1 MSGVF
6 RHVSLVDSVLTS
18 IDRHVAAHP
27 PERGGGLLGPLGLP
41 VITAFLPDPDAIST
55 ATTFRIS
62 PAFRRALNRIEE
74 TEPDLELKG
83 IVHSHAKGA
92 EHPSVDDLAAF
103 TDCLRLTPWL
113 GRYVT
118 PIVTHQN
125 QRTSDHQVLLPN
137 GLLSVFVSV
146 PTPLGTVEVRPAR
159 VQILPVGRD
168 CTSLATALGT
178 SASTPRTVDVEGVV
192 HVTVVMRT
200 AGLELTLLF
209 PLLYPTQA
217 PIVLAE
223 RTDEFDS
230 GRSTLL
236 DRFGIDH
243 RHHRILPLPLTWDL
257 TVPAES
263 RLARALH
270 AAPDPVW

>member
-6 RHVSLVDSVLTS
+6 RHISLVDSVLAE

-41 VITAFLPDPDAIST
+41 LITAFLPDPDAIST
-55 ATTFRIS
+55 ATTFGIS
-62 PAFRRALNRIEE
+62 PAFQRALTRIEQ

-83 IVHSHAKGA
+83 VVHSHAEGRDQ
-92 EHPSVDDLAAF
+92 PSVGDLAAF
-103 TDCLRLTPWL
+103 TDCLRLAPWL

-125 QRTSDHQVLLPN
+125 QRTKDHQVLLPN
-137 GLLSVFVSV
+137 GLLSVFVSA
-146 PTPLGTVEVRPAR
+146 PTSLGTIEVRPAR

-168 CTSLATALGT
+168 CTRLATALDA
-178 SASTPRTVDVEGVV
+178 SISTPRTVDVEGVV
-192 HVTVVMRT
+192 HVAVVMRT
-200 AGLELTLLF
+200 AGLKLTLLF

-217 PIVLAE
+217 PIALAE
-223 RTDEFDS
+223 RADEFDS
-230 GRSTLL
+230 GGSTLL
-236 DRFGIDH
+236 DRFGVDH

-263 RLARALH
+263 RLVRALH
-270 AAPDPVW
+270 VAPDPKW

>member
-1 MSGVF
+1 VSGVF
-6 RHVSLVDSVLTS
+6 RHISLVDSVLTA

-41 VITAFLPDPDAIST
+41 LITAFLPDPDGIST

-62 PAFRRALNRIEE
+62 SAFQRALTRIEE

-83 IVHSHAKGA
+83 IVHSHAEDGD
-92 EHPSVDDLAAF
+92 HPSVRDLAAF

-118 PIVTHQN
+118 PIVTQEN

-137 GLLSVFVSV
+137 GLLSVFVSA

-168 CTSLATALGT
+168 CARLATALG
-178 SASTPRTVDVEGVV
+178 ASVSTLRTVDVEGVV
-192 HVTVVMRT
+192 HVAVVMRT

-230 GRSTLL
+230 SEPTLL
-236 DRFGIDH
+236 DRFGVDH

-257 TVPAES
+257 TVAAES